1 MVLLSPMVRF
11 DKLAKVPK
19 TITIYT
25 ITWGTYINTSSKFIC
40 ILIYEILIETI
51 SS

>member
-19 TITIYT
+19 NMTIYT
-25 ITWGTYINTSSKFIC
+25 ITWGTYNQYI
-40 ILIYEILIETI
+40 
-51 SS
+51 